1 MKAQKIVRMDILNS
15 SIRLKISLA
24 LVVAIFMTVRFTAL
38 TEDIKFIQ
46 ESFKKIS
53 KTHAFFY

>member
-1 MKAQKIVRMDILNS
+1 MDIFNS

-46 ESFKKIS
+46 ENFKKNGRHTPFLAI
-53 KTHAFFY
+53 KIFFSN